1 MVVVV
6 VMVMLVIM
14 LVVLVVVV
22 IGGLG
27 GATELRETEIRGI
40 ARGRERFEAN
50 YGKLE
55 GWFGKRFERVEWR
68 ELCVSGEGSE
78 FGGGAE

>member
-6 VMVMLVIM
+6 V
-14 LVVLVVVV
+14 LVVMVLVVVVV

-27 GATELRETEIRGI
+27 GATELGETEIRGTE
-40 ARGRERFEAN
+40 RERERFESN

-55 GWFGKRFERVEWR
+55 GWFGKRYRRVEWKA
-68 ELCVSGEGSE
+68 LCVSGEGLE